1 MQSCKTLLQR
11 SQIHQ
16 LKKEYFD
23 KMKLKRKKKFI
34 KSISATYRDFSK
46 RDSWL
51 NGLTLGNPVL
61 RTGLELILSS
71 GSAEG
76 GNGLCLLKELLIQLI
91 INNAPVLNKT

>member
-1 MQSCKTLLQR
+1 M
-11 SQIHQ
+11 HQ
-16 LKKEYFD
+16 NKKKNTLKKW
-23 KMKLKRKKKFI
+23 KWQKKFS

-71 GSAEG
+71 GSCIAEG
-76 GNGLCLLKELLIQLI
+76 GNGLCLLKELVIQLI
-91 INNAPVLNKT
+91 INNVFVLNKT